1 MLFYLRSSG
10 VYVLETLKEIAE
22 AWSQRARSP
31 IIGSILLAAI
41 LINWQP
47 FWYLLFSERPVL
59 QKFRYFDANT
69 DASSLFWWPIFF
81 GLSAAMLVPW
91 IRLLGVV
98 IVRMPTKLARRLQ
111 HDDSHEQRIYQLKK
125 SAEEIRVQAN
135 LDEAA
140 EEAKIGA
147 ARRLE
152 RAREVGGDA
161 LEDEIL
167 ERRTNEKTAADLDLT
182 RTTLGLLLLVASS
195 NEGSIMRKHVRTDD
209 GSFKMITIGAEDFA
223 VTSNRQ
229 DVVLQAAIDELVT
242 DGLFSSAGEK
252 ITLEGYRYLDEL
264 DLDEK
269 TRTHL
274 KSEARE
280 YFFE

>member
-1 MLFYLRSSG
+1 MLFYLRSRG
-10 VYVLETLKEIAE
+10 VYVLETLKDIAE

-47 FWYLLFSERPVL
+47 LWYLLFAERPIL

-69 DASSLFWWPIFF
+69 DASSLFWWPIVF

-98 IVRMPTKLARRLQ
+98 IVRVPTKLARRLQ

-125 SAEEIRVQAN
+125 SAGEIRVQAD

-147 ARRLE
+147 AKRLE

-167 ERRTNEKTAADLDLT
+167 ERRTNERTAADLDLT
-182 RTTLGLLLLVASS
+182 RTTVGLLLLIASS
-195 NEGSIMRKHVRTDD
+195 DEGSILRKYVQTDD
-209 GSFKMITIGAEDFA
+209 GSFQLITIGAENFT

-229 DVVLQAAIDELVT
+229 DVVLVAAIDELRSY
-242 DGLFSSAGEK
+242 GLLSSADEK

-269 TRTHL
+269 TQTQL
-274 KSEARE
+274 KIAARE